1 MKITSAII
9 LACAL
14 SFTIYAQTQPMSPS
28 AKKLN
33 SIQCAKVLAE
43 RNIVETVYGVK
54 LRFSEEVSN
63 LLEGTFL
70 GDVET
75 KTGKRTIKGIDFE
88 EPVKYDAVNDIAQA
102 TAILK
107 LSNIADIVDKEFNI
121 DKFPDKVIKR
131 TAFATSTP
139 ETARKISAIRAAEID
154 AYKNLYKKIGGFTLE
169 SNTKI
174 ENFILKS
181 DNVKASVIGALM
193 GADFIGWNWEGK
205 GADATAT
212 VKLRVNVK
220 ELNEMLGEK
229 ILNYDKEFVE
239 AEGQG
244 AQKTASQAAT
254 PQKKKEEG
262 KQTLATPD
270 VIEGKINVMP

>member
-1 MKITSAII
+1 MKIAVAII
-9 LACAL
+9 LAWMFSFAL
-14 SFTIYAQTQPMSPS
+14 HAEAQQMSAS
-28 AKKLN
+28 GKRLSSQA
-33 SIQCAKVLAE
+33 SAKVLAQ
-43 RNIVETVYGVK
+43 RDIVETVYGVK

-63 LLEGTFL
+63 LFEGTFK

-75 KTGKRTIKGIDFE
+75 KTGIRTIKGIDFE
-88 EPVKYDAVNDIAQA
+88 QEKYDPVNDIAQVTA
-102 TAILK
+102 TLK
-107 LSNIADIVDKEFNI
+107 LSNIADIIDREKFNI

-131 TAFATSTP
+131 TAFATSTE
-139 ETARKISAIRAAEID
+139 ETAKKISAIRSAEID

-174 ENFILKS
+174 ENFVLKS

-193 GADFIGWNWEGK
+193 GADFVGWNWEGK

-212 VKLRVNVK
+212 VKLRINVK

-229 ILNYDKEFVE
+229 IVDYDKEFVE

-244 AQKTASQAAT
+244 AQKTAAT

-262 KQTLATPD
+262 KQALGKPD
-270 VIEGKINVMP
+270 VVEGNMNVMP

>member
-1 MKITSAII
+1 MKIAVAIV
-9 LACAL
+9 LACAFSSAL
-14 SFTIYAQTQPMSPS
+14 YAEAQQMSPS

-63 LLEGTFL
+63 MLEGTFL

-75 KTGKRTIKGIDFE
+75 KTGKRQIKGIDFE
-88 EPVKYDAVNDIAQA
+88 PVNYDAVNDIAQA
-102 TAILK
+102 TAVLK
-107 LSNIADIVDKEFNI
+107 LSNISDIVDKEFNI

-139 ETARKISAIRAAEID
+139 DVAKKISAIRSAEID

-174 ENFILKS
+174 ENFVLKS
-181 DNVKASVIGALM
+181 ESVKASVIGALM
-193 GADFIGWNWEGK
+193 GADFVGWHWDGK

-229 ILNYDKEFVE
+229 IVNYDKEFVE

-244 AQKTASQAAT
+244 AQKTAANT
-254 PQKKKEEG
+254 PPTQKKKEEG
-262 KQTLATPD
+262 KPLAAPD

>member
-1 MKITSAII
+1 MKIAVAII
-9 LACAL
+9 LAWML
-14 SFTIYAQTQPMSPS
+14 SLSLPAEAQQMTPS

-33 SIQCAKVLAE
+33 SINCAKVLAE

-75 KTGKRTIKGIDFE
+75 KTGKRAIKGIDF
-88 EPVKYDAVNDIAQA
+88 EPVKYDAVNDIAQVTA
-102 TAILK
+102 TLR
-107 LSNIADIVDKEFNI
+107 LGNIADIVDKEKFNI
-121 DKFPDKVIKR
+121 DKFPDKIIKR

-139 ETARKISAIRAAEID
+139 DTARKLSAIRAAEID

-174 ENFILKS
+174 ENFVLKS
-181 DNVKASVIGALM
+181 DTVKASVIGALM
-193 GADFIGWNWEGK
+193 GADFVGFNWEGK
-205 GADATAT
+205 GTDAIAT

-229 ILNYDKEFVE
+229 IVDYDKEFVE
-239 AEGQG
+239 ADGQG
-244 AQKTASQAAT
+244 AQKTIAT
-254 PQKKKEEG
+254 TQKKKEEA
-262 KQTLATPD
+262 KQALAPD
-270 VIEGKINVMP
+270 IIEGNINVMP

>member
-1 MKITSAII
+1 MKIAVAII
-9 LACAL
+9 SACML
-14 SFTIYAQTQPMSPS
+14 SFVLHAETQQMSPS

-33 SIQCAKVLAE
+33 STNCAKVLAE

-54 LRFSEEVSN
+54 MRFSEEVSN

-75 KTGKRTIKGIDFE
+75 KTGKRQIKGIDFE
-88 EPVKYDAVNDIAQA
+88 PVRYDEVNDIAQA
-102 TAILK
+102 TATLK

-131 TAFATSTP
+131 TAFATSTL
-139 ETARKISAIRAAEID
+139 ETAKKISAIRSAEID

-169 SNTKI
+169 SNTKV

-181 DNVKASVIGALM
+181 DSVKASVIGALM
-193 GADFIGWNWEGK
+193 GADFVGFTWEGK
-205 GADATAT
+205 GSDAVAT

-220 ELNEMLGEK
+220 ELNEMLGEN
-229 ILNYDKEFVE
+229 IVNYDKEFVE

-244 AQKTASQAAT
+244 AQKTAAT
-254 PQKKKEEG
+254 TTQKKKEEG
-262 KQTLATPD
+262 KQGLGKPD
-270 VIEGKINVMP
+270 VVEENMNVMP

>member
-1 MKITSAII
+1 MKSSIAVV
-9 LACAL
+9 LACMFSLTLTAEP
-14 SFTIYAQTQPMSPS
+14 QMSPQ

-33 SIQCAKVLAE
+33 STACAKVLAE

-54 LRFSEEVSN
+54 LKFSEEVSN

-70 GDVET
+70 GDVQT
-75 KTGKRTIKGIDFE
+75 KTGQRQIKGIDFE
-88 EPVKYDAVNDIAQA
+88 PVQYDAVNDIAQA
-102 TAILK
+102 TATLK

-139 ETARKISAIRAAEID
+139 DTAKKISAIRAAEID

-181 DNVKASVIGALM
+181 DSVKASVIGALM
-193 GADFIGWNWEGK
+193 GADFVGFSWEGK
-205 GADATAT
+205 GADAVAT

-229 ILNYDKEFVE
+229 IVSYDKEFVE

-244 AQKTASQAAT
+244 AQKTAAT
-254 PQKKKEEG
+254 PQNKKEEG
-262 KQTLATPD
+262 KQSLNKPD
-270 VIEGKINVMP
+270 VVAGNMNVMP

>member
-1 MKITSAII
+1 MKIATAII
-9 LACAL
+9 FACML
-14 SFTIYAQTQPMSPS
+14 SFILETEAQQMSPS

-33 SIQCAKVLAE
+33 STQCAKVLAE

-54 LRFSEEVSN
+54 LRFTEEVSN

-75 KTGKRTIKGIDFE
+75 KTGKRSIRGIDF
-88 EPVKYDAVNDIAQA
+88 EPVKYDTVNDIAQA
-102 TAILK
+102 TATLK
-107 LSNIADIVDKEFNI
+107 LSNIGDIVDREKFNI
-121 DKFPDKVIKR
+121 DKFPDKIIKR

-139 ETARKISAIRAAEID
+139 DTAKKLSAIRAAEID

-174 ENFILKS
+174 ENFVLKS

-193 GADFIGWNWEGK
+193 GADFVGFSWDGK
-205 GADATAT
+205 GADAVAT

-220 ELNEMLGEK
+220 ELNDMLGEK
-229 ILNYDKEFVE
+229 IIDYDKEFVE

-244 AQKTASQAAT
+244 AQKNNETAAT
-254 PQKKKEEG
+254 ILKKKEDG
-262 KQTLATPD
+262 KQPATPN
-270 VIEGKINVMP
+270 IAEGNLNVMP

>member
-1 MKITSAII
+1 MKIAVAVI
-9 LACAL
+9 LAYMF
-14 SFTIYAQTQPMSPS
+14 SFTPHAEAQQMPPS

-33 SIQCAKVLAE
+33 SINCAKVLAE

-63 LLEGTFL
+63 FLEGAFL

-88 EPVKYDAVNDIAQA
+88 PVKYDAEKDIAQVTA
-102 TAILK
+102 TLK
-107 LSNIADIVDKEFNI
+107 LSNIADIVDKEKFNI

-139 ETARKISAIRAAEID
+139 DTAKKISAIRAAEID

-174 ENFILKS
+174 ENFVLKS

-193 GADFIGWNWEGK
+193 GADFVGFNWEGK
-205 GADATAT
+205 GADAIAT
-212 VKLRVNVK
+212 VKLRINVK
-220 ELNEMLGEK
+220 ELNDMLGEK
-229 ILNYDKEFVE
+229 IVDYDKEFVE

-244 AQKTASQAAT
+244 AQKTAAT

-262 KQTLATPD
+262 KQAFAPN
-270 VIEGKINVMP
+270 VIEGNINVMP

>member
-1 MKITSAII
+1 MKIAAAII
-9 LACAL
+9 LTMMI
-14 SFTIYAQTQPMSPS
+14 SFSLRAEVQQMSPS

-33 SIQCAKVLAE
+33 SINCAKVLAE

-54 LRFSEEVSN
+54 LRFSEEVTN

-75 KTGKRTIKGIDFE
+75 KTGKRAIKGIDFE
-88 EPVKYDAVNDIAQA
+88 PVKYDAANDIAQVTA
-102 TAILK
+102 TLK
-107 LSNIADIVDKEFNI
+107 LSNISDIVDKEFNI
-121 DKFPDKVIKR
+121 DKYPDKVIKR

-139 ETARKISAIRAAEID
+139 DTAKKISAIRSAEID

-169 SNTKI
+169 SNTKV

-193 GADFIGWNWEGK
+193 GADFMGFTWEGK
-205 GADATAT
+205 GADAVAT

-229 ILNYDKEFVE
+229 IVNFDQEFVE

-244 AQKTASQAAT
+244 AQKTTAT
-254 PQKKKEEG
+254 PQNKKEEG
-262 KQTLATPD
+262 KQSLNKPD
-270 VIEGKINVMP
+270 VVEGNMNVMP

>member
-1 MKITSAII
+1 MKFSVAVV
-9 LACAL
+9 LACIFSLTLTAEP
-14 SFTIYAQTQPMSPS
+14 QMSPQ

-33 SIQCAKVLAE
+33 STACAKVLAE

-54 LRFSEEVSN
+54 LKFSEEVSN

-70 GDVET
+70 GDVQT
-75 KTGKRTIKGIDFE
+75 KTGQRQIKGIDFE
-88 EPVKYDAVNDIAQA
+88 PVRYDAVNDIAQA
-102 TAILK
+102 TATLK

-139 ETARKISAIRAAEID
+139 DTAKKISAIRAAEID

-181 DNVKASVIGALM
+181 DSVKASVIGALM
-193 GADFIGWNWEGK
+193 GADFVGFSWEGK
-205 GADATAT
+205 GADAVAT

-229 ILNYDKEFVE
+229 IVSYDKEFVE

-244 AQKTASQAAT
+244 AQKTAAT
-254 PQKKKEEG
+254 PQNKKEEG
-262 KQTLATPD
+262 KQSLNKPD
-270 VIEGKINVMP
+270 VVAGNMNVMP

>member
-1 MKITSAII
+1 MKIAVAII
-9 LACAL
+9 LTCMFSFAL
-14 SFTIYAQTQPMSPS
+14 RSETQQMSAS

-33 SIQCAKVLAE
+33 SINCAKVLAQ

-63 LLEGTFL
+63 LLEGSFL

-75 KTGKRTIKGIDFE
+75 KTGKRTIRGIDFE
-88 EPVKYDAVNDIAQA
+88 PVRYDAVNDIAQVTA
-102 TAILK
+102 TLK
-107 LSNIADIVDKEFNI
+107 LSNIADIVDKEKFNI
-121 DKFPDKVIKR
+121 DKFPNKIIKR

-139 ETARKISAIRAAEID
+139 ETAKKISAIRAAEID

-174 ENFILKS
+174 ENFVLKS
-181 DNVKASVIGALM
+181 DHVKASVIGALM
-193 GADFIGWNWEGK
+193 GADFVGFNWDGK
-205 GADATAT
+205 GADAVAT
-212 VKLRVNVK
+212 VKLRINVK

-229 ILNYDKEFVE
+229 IIDFDKEYVE

-244 AQKTASQAAT
+244 AQKTSAT
-254 PQKKKEEG
+254 PQAQKKEEVKKVLTSG
-262 KQTLATPD
+262 
-270 VIEGKINVMP
+270 VVEGNINVMP